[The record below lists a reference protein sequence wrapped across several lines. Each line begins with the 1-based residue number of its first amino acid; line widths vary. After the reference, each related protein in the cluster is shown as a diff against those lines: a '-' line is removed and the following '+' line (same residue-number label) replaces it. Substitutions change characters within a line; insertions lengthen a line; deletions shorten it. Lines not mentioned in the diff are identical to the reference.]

1 MASAIF
7 EGFVSVLHKNSN
19 TIFRGLQLLV
29 IVVTLLTMGAVYW
42 TSQRLA
48 NEATTHWRTNAERVA
63 SKTTEFFVYW
73 LEFRRQKTVSIATA
87 LAAYPVKNQ
96 AEFTAVVDRFT
107 QDADGQTQLQLAL
120 LQRRQGIWQHH
131 FDYGITTVSELS
143 RPEFASALVS
153 AIRQASTLDV
163 TSLSAPIIDA
173 DGHAQIAVVHP
184 IHQDGEVSML
194 VAVFDISELLINLQ
208 KLHVPTG
215 VTYGLMLKPNNSTQT
230 WSPLYSPPSIAAAY
244 DYQTTEEWG
253 GGVWNFKWYVQSDFM
268 GGADLSLA
276 RGLRWGGM
284 GALFLLGVLVLALLE
299 YALRLLSVMKL
310 RQQAQRALAD
320 SEQRLM
326 TIANQL
332 PGVVYR
338 SSATAERILL
348 YVSEPVQALTGVNA
362 GRLLNEKQPLSSLI
376 HPEDRERVE
385 TAIAYAI
392 KRGDSFDLEYRLC
405 HVSGR
410 ESWVLD
416 HGQVSIKEGEQDA
429 SVDGIW
435 LDVSDRRAAQDAL
448 ARALGELRN
457 SNDTLE
463 QRVLARTQQLQLA
476 MDQLV
481 QSEKLASLG
490 SLVAGMA
497 HELNTPVGNTMT
509 VATAMK
515 SRLDEFNQALD
526 SGGLRKSVLESFVAD
541 AREAMFLIE
550 SNTRRAADLVSNFK
564 QVAVDQ
570 TSMRTRQF
578 DLMEIVEE
586 TLTTLKP
593 LFKHKSHQIVT
604 DIQSG
609 VMLNSYPGAL
619 EQVIVNLVQNALV
632 HGLNDEKPGRIDL
645 RGGLSLNY
653 AWVEV
658 ADNGKG
664 IAPDIL
670 PNIFDPFF
678 TTRLGQGGSGLGLYI
693 TYNLVSGLLG
703 GELTVDSKVGFGS
716 CFRVQIPLEAP
727 QSKERLEEHK
737 A

>member
-1 MASAIF
+1 
-7 EGFVSVLHKNSN
+7 
-19 TIFRGLQLLV
+19 
-29 IVVTLLTMGAVYW
+29 
-42 TSQRLA
+42 
-48 NEATTHWRTNAERVA
+48 
-63 SKTTEFFVYW
+63 
-73 LEFRRQKTVSIATA
+73 
-87 LAAYPVKNQ
+87 
-96 AEFTAVVDRFT
+96 
-107 QDADGQTQLQLAL
+107 
-120 LQRRQGIWQHH
+120 
-131 FDYGITTVSELS
+131 
-143 RPEFASALVS
+143 
-153 AIRQASTLDV
+153 
-163 TSLSAPIIDA
+163 
-173 DGHAQIAVVHP
+173 
-184 IHQDGEVSML
+184 
-194 VAVFDISELLINLQ
+194 
-208 KLHVPTG
+208 
-215 VTYGLMLKPNNSTQT
+215 
-230 WSPLYSPPSIAAAY
+230 
-244 DYQTTEEWG
+244 
-253 GGVWNFKWYVQSDFM
+253 
-268 GGADLSLA
+268 
-276 RGLRWGGM
+276 
-284 GALFLLGVLVLALLE
+284 LFLLGLLVLALLE
-299 YALRLLSVMKL
+299 YALRLLNVMKL

-338 SSATAERILL
+338 SAATAERTLL
-348 YVSEPVQALTGVNA
+348 YVSEPVHALTGVDA
-362 GRLLNEKQPLSSLI
+362 AQLLGEKQPLSSLI

-416 HGQVSIKEGEQDA
+416 HGQASTKEGEQE
-429 SVDGIW
+429 SSIDGIW
-435 LDVSDRRAAQDAL
+435 LDISDRHAAQDAL

-526 SGGLRKSVLESFVAD
+526 SGGLRKSVLESFVSD

-570 TSMRTRQF
+570 TSMRSRPF
-578 DLMEIVEE
+578 DLMEIIEE

-609 VMLNSYPGAL
+609 VTLNSYPGAL

-645 RGGLSLNY
+645 RGGISLNY

-664 IAPDIL
+664 IPPDIL

-716 CFRVQIPLEAP
+716 CFRLQIPLEAP
-727 QSKERLEEHK
+727 QSKERLEEYK
-737 A
+737 T